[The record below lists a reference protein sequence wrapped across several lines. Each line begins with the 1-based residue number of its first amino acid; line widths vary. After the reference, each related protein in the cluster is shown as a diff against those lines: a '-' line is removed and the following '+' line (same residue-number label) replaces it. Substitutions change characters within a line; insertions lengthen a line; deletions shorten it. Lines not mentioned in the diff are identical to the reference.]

1 MAVIMSSVRVMSQ
14 RYKQFCQKS
23 KKFDKFVYFTYST
36 LFQLLQGAAELVGA
50 GGAFAAAVYAVKAGY
65 YVINLLAGYQAADA
79 LQVAVASAQECYL
92 LDYVVV
98 IGYYVYE

>member
-1 MAVIMSSVRVMSQ
+1 MGRMRG
-14 RYKQFCQKS
+14 RF
-23 KKFDKFVYFTYST
+23 
-36 LFQLLQGAAELVGA
+36 LLRFQLLKGAAELVGA
-50 GGAFAAAVYAVKAGY
+50 GDAFAAAVYAVKAGY

>member
-1 MAVIMSSVRVMSQ
+1 MVL
-14 RYKQFCQKS
+14 F
-23 KKFDKFVYFTYST
+23 
-36 LFQLLQGAAELVGA
+36 FQLLKSAAELVGA

-65 YVINLLAGYQAADA
+65 YIVYLLAGYEAAYA